1 MAGPAVAVHA
11 VHLAQ
16 RQIAGHCG
24 FLTAH
29 GIKQPM
35 SRFTAPLRKQLAWYA
50 EWRWYG
56 FGEPFY
62 PYEAFRGHMLMTGLR
77 VLR

>member
-1 MAGPAVAVHA
+1 
-11 VHLAQ
+11 
-16 RQIAGHCG
+16 
-24 FLTAH
+24 
-29 GIKQPM
+29 M